1 MAPTLPEIVD
11 NGSHPWPN
19 ENHSHDS
26 GPADMFVCLCNG
38 ITDRDIRQTAEA
50 GCRTMAELTMR
61 TGCGAG
67 CGSCVDMATALME
80 DVHAAQVSAAADVGG
95 VRDVACAA

>member
-1 MAPTLPEIVD
+1 
-11 NGSHPWPN
+11 
-19 ENHSHDS
+19 
-26 GPADMFVCLCNG
+26 MFVCLCNG

-67 CGSCVDMATALME
+67 CGSCVATATALME
-80 DVHAAQVSAAADVGG
+80 DVHAAEVSAAADVGG